1 MSSTPVISVNE
12 ANLSELSGK
21 STVISLDGTDEK
33 TLVFRERDYA
43 TAEDVQEELSAM
55 LDSAFGQGRVSATL
69 DGNNITLGAENSVLS
84 LRVPGVPESDPS
96 GILDFGAYATNRID
110 LQVSLSMSGLANPP
124 SADPYA
130 EISFSINGK
139 VFTFEYGASLSDI
152 IRTVNNSDAGVTM
165 SYSRLTDKFTLTSKS
180 TGSASSVEINDIS
193 GSLMNSLFGA
203 GIRKDGTDAVV
214 KLSLNGSTDEADMIT
229 LTRSS
234 NTFEIDGTTY
244 KLLGK
249 APGNTAEN
257 INIKLDYDT
266 DAIVEKITSFI
277 NDYNE
282 LLGSLI
288 KLTSE
293 EVFRDYKPLT
303 EDEKKALT
311 DDEIKLW
318 TEKAKSGI
326 LRSDTYLKAIE
337 TELRSSMFSQVDV
350 IGSLASIGITTILY
364 SEKGKLHIDKDKL
377 KNALETDIEKTLA
390 LFTNKS
396 EISFSLYASPEQ
408 QETRYNESGVLW
420 RISI

>member
-1 MSSTPVISVNE
+1 
-12 ANLSELSGK
+12 
-21 STVISLDGTDEK
+21 
-33 TLVFRERDYA
+33 
-43 TAEDVQEELSAM
+43 
-55 LDSAFGQGRVSATL
+55 
-69 DGNNITLGAENSVLS
+69 
-84 LRVPGVPESDPS
+84 
-96 GILDFGAYATNRID
+96 
-110 LQVSLSMSGLANPP
+110 
-124 SADPYA
+124 
-130 EISFSINGK
+130 
-139 VFTFEYGASLSDI
+139 
-152 IRTVNNSDAGVTM
+152 
-165 SYSRLTDKFTLTSKS
+165 
-180 TGSASSVEINDIS
+180 
-193 GSLMNSLFGA
+193 MNSLFGA

-350 IGSLASIGITTILY
+350 IGSLASIGITTIC
-364 SEKGKLHIDKDKL
+364 IL
-377 KNALETDIEKTLA
+377 KRQ
-390 LFTNKS
+390 
-396 EISFSLYASPEQ
+396 AS
-408 QETRYNESGVLW
+408 Y
-420 RISI
+420 